1 MDLLNRIVPPRDHID
16 ALGPVQG
23 LISPLILISLLLSP
37 PSRLLNSTLLPLFIF
52 SALFTSLWYTTGS
65 APDDYGR
72 ASLQFTLV
80 LRAIDA
86 FLLSTPS
93 FELAFKRSKKD
104 QVLEPWTLKR
114 LGWTV
119 KWIAT
124 MRGAGWVWQI
134 VPEKSSAGGGNAKTK
149 MTRWQYLR
157 SRFKKLSLTYLT
169 LDATSTYMQSRPYF
183 HRAVSFSNLSRTESL
198 VNSIAACASA
208 ALALNTSY
216 QILCLVCVSSR
227 LWAPEECI
235 DLFGDWRDSKSL
247 AGFWGKTWHQSF
259 RRPFV
264 SISNFLAGK
273 LSQKLPSSPSSSYRT
288 LTVFFAFSLSALLHA
303 FASFAM
309 NRSGGGSLKFFL
321 VQPFGILF
329 EWIVARSLGQNDKDR
344 VLISLIGYVWTAS
357 WLLYWSPWFFD
368 ELVQAGFWEVDPAP
382 LSVVRGFWKGDWW
395 NT

>member
-1 MDLLNRIVPPRDHID
+1 MTLLERIFPPRDQLEP
-16 ALGPVQG
+16 LGPIGG
-23 LISPLILISLLLSP
+23 LLPPLILISLLLSP
-37 PSRLLNSTLLPLFIF
+37 SSRLLNLSLLPLFIF

-93 FELAFKRSKKD
+93 FELVFKRSKAD
-104 QVLEPWTLKR
+104 RIPRAWTWKR
-114 LGWTV
+114 LGWAM
-119 KWIAT
+119 KWIMS
-124 MRGAGWVWQI
+124 MRGAGWEWHTI
-134 VPEKSSAGGGNAKTK
+134 AKTFRVGGDAK
-149 MTRWQYLR
+149 ITTTRRQYLGR
-157 SRFKKLSLTYLT
+157 RCKKLILTYLA

-183 HRAVSFSNLSRTESL
+183 QRAVSFSNLSRTESL

-216 QILCLVCVSSR
+216 QVLCLACVASR
-227 LWAPEECI
+227 TWRPEECI
-235 DLFGDWRDSKSL
+235 DLFGSWRDAKSL

-264 SISNFLAGK
+264 SISDFLAGK
-273 LSQKLPSSPSSSYRT
+273 ISQKLSYSPSSSYRT

-321 VQPFGILF
+321 VQPFAILF
-329 EWIVARSLGQNDKDR
+329 ESIVVRSLSKNGRDGILR
-344 VLISLIGYVWTAS
+344 SLVGYIWTVS

-382 LSVVRGFWKGDWW
+382 LSVVRGIWKGNWW
-395 NT
+395 NI